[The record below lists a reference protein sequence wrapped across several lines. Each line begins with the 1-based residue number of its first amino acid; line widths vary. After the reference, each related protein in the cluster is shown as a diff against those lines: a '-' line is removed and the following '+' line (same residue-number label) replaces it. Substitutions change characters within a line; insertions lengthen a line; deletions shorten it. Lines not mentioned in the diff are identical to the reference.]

1 MSTSA
6 PLASS
11 DANALNN
18 ASDGQ
23 KILADLSKSDDDA
36 SSLNYSVATDNAP
49 AAEESG
55 VVVSGGLA
63 AAGAAGLAA
72 VNSTD
77 DLADDANLAADP
89 LEDDVVLTHK
99 SSTPRKLLTSRPALL
114 LALLAILIIGLS
126 VGLSN
131 RNNGANATATGG
143 SGADIEVKA
152 ATAAAVPASTKNKDK
167 NEPNNKK
174 DGNKEPAPAPIVP
187 GGSPFPT
194 DQSTPFPTN
203 QGTETVGI
211 DASFGPTTPPRG
223 DSDWRRKNRNRRV
236 NVIQSPTWHG

>member
-1 MSTSA
+1 MSATQ

-18 ASDGQ
+18 NADGQ

-36 SSLNYSVATDNAP
+36 SSLNYSVATDNNLP
-49 AAEESG
+49 PAEESG
-55 VVVSGGLA
+55 VAVSGGLA
-63 AAGAAGLAA
+63 AAAGLAA

-77 DLADDANLAADP
+77 DLADAADP
-89 LEDDVVLTHK
+89 LEDDVVLTHR
-99 SSTPRKLLTSRPALL
+99 SSSPRKLLTSRPALL

-131 RNNGANATATGG
+131 KNNGANNATATGG

-152 ATAAAVPASTKNKDK
+152 ATAAAVPKKDA
-167 NEPNNKK
+167 NNNKK
-174 DGNKEPAPAPIVP
+174 DGNKEPVPAPIVP
-187 GGSPFPT
+187 GTPVPT

-211 DASFGPTTPPRG
+211 DASFGPTTPPR
-223 DSDWRRKNRNRRV
+223 DSDWRKKNRRV